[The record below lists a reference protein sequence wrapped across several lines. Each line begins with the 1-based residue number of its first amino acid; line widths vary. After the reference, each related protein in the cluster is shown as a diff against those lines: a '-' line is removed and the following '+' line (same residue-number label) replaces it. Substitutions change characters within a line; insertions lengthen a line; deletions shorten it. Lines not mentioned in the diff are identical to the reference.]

1 LVHRKLAC
9 ATAFFT
15 LSAVAACHGDDASH
29 ASSDA
34 NAPSE
39 ASLEPVDAGIAD
51 AGRGKVATVGA
62 ASFIT
67 TVSDMTAFPESKTGA
82 RRMGYLR
89 AGATAQAYDKPIVN
103 EDCKTGWYEL
113 VSGGFVCSKTA
124 TFDLGDA
131 RVKHAPKQP
140 DLRAGMPY
148 RYGVNLGVD
157 TPLYRR
163 VLSVEDRKKYE
174 PWLAPKPPEE
184 PAPGES
190 ADDPTASTPSPTSTS
205 TTTTTTTT
213 NVGSGSG
220 SGAADDDTT
229 EAPKHDARRG
239 GGTDAGAP
247 DRADAGPPKLK
258 ELRGRGVL
266 VRRMVRGFYLAL
278 DRDFK
283 AAHAHWWRTTFGFA
297 VPYDRVMV
305 QPGVTKHHGAWFM
318 DVPTALAPDAG
329 MSVYPFDASTMSFG
343 TMDDAGGGNV
353 AELDAGT
360 NLTGAVGFINNGYAH
375 KVEVKD
381 DKPGWGPELPR
392 RSAVML
398 TGRTLLS
405 GGTTYEE
412 TTGGFW
418 VRSSDVMVA
427 KPQPPKELGPNEK
440 WIDVD
445 LTRQALVAFEGMRP
459 VFATLISSGRRNKD
473 DKEKDFP
480 TPTGNFRIR
489 EKHVTTT
496 MDGDVASDGPYSI
509 EDVPWVM
516 YFEGSYALHGA
527 FWHDQFGNKR
537 SHGCVNLA
545 PEDARTLFSW
555 TEPKLPDGWHG
566 VYSRDDLTGTRLV
579 IHEDKEKR

>member
-1 LVHRKLAC
+1 
-9 ATAFFT
+9 
-15 LSAVAACHGDDASH
+15 
-29 ASSDA
+29 
-34 NAPSE
+34 
-39 ASLEPVDAGIAD
+39 
-51 AGRGKVATVGA
+51 
-62 ASFIT
+62 
-67 TVSDMTAFPESKTGA
+67 
-82 RRMGYLR
+82 
-89 AGATAQAYDKPIVN
+89 
-103 EDCKTGWYEL
+103 
-113 VSGGFVCSKTA
+113 
-124 TFDLGDA
+124 
-131 RVKHAPKQP
+131 
-140 DLRAGMPY
+140 
-148 RYGVNLGVD
+148 
-157 TPLYRR
+157 
-163 VLSVEDRKKYE
+163 
-174 PWLAPKPPEE
+174 
-184 PAPGES
+184 
-190 ADDPTASTPSPTSTS
+190 
-205 TTTTTTTT
+205 
-213 NVGSGSG
+213 
-220 SGAADDDTT
+220 
-229 EAPKHDARRG
+229 
-239 GGTDAGAP
+239 
-247 DRADAGPPKLK
+247 
-258 ELRGRGVL
+258 
-266 VRRMVRGFYLAL
+266 MVRGFYLAL

-318 DVPTALAPDAG
+318 DVPAPLAPDAG
-329 MSVYPFDASTMSFG
+329 MSVYPFDASTLSFG
-343 TMDDAGGGNV
+343 AAADEGGIAADV
-353 AELDAGT
+353 DAGT
-360 NLTGAVGFINNGYAH
+360 NLVGAVGFVNNGYAH
-375 KVEVKD
+375 KVEVRD

-398 TGRTLLS
+398 TGRTLAS

-418 VRSSDVMVA
+418 VRSSDLMLA

-445 LTRQALVAFEGMRP
+445 LTRQALVAYEGMRP

-480 TPTGNFRIR
+480 TPTGSFRIR

-496 MDGDVASDGPYSI
+496 MDGDVAADGPYSI

-555 TEPKLPDGWHG
+555 TEPKLPEGWHG